1 MIANSNDDE
10 IKKLSQT
17 EDFYST
23 SSFRDLVFN
32 RVEHTFNLIE
42 IKNEI
47 LKQNLRF
54 LGFDTFRS
62 NTSHLQK
69 FKAYY
74 TDHNSELNLEYWNDF
89 EINFPKTFFSMYN
102 FWVSKI

>member
-32 RVEHTFNLIE
+32 RLSIHLI
-42 IKNEI
+42 
-47 LKQNLRF
+47 L
-54 LGFDTFRS
+54 
-62 NTSHLQK
+62 
-69 FKAYY
+69 
-74 TDHNSELNLEYWNDF
+74 
-89 EINFPKTFFSMYN
+89 
-102 FWVSKI
+102 